1 MLNNNDKLREECGI
15 FGIWSLSCEDV
26 DPVRAAHT
34 ALYGL
39 QHRGQEACGIA
50 ANDRGVINV
59 TKGLGLVSDVFNA
72 ENLSKLTGDVV
83 LGHVRYAAKVDNNQL
98 SAQPMVI
105 SHMKGNLA
113 IAHNGMITNASA
125 LRAELEQKGCVFH
138 TKSDAEIIA
147 YLIVGER
154 LVCNSIEE
162 AVQKACSRL
171 EGAYS
176 LLIMSPRKLIAVRDP
191 HGFRPLC
198 MGTLEGSPVFSSETC
213 AFNSIGAKIVRDVK
227 PGELILVE
235 DGHVRSI
242 DMAINKCKSSLCVFE
257 YVYFARPDSVIDGLS
272 VDLARQRMG
281 EFLADEH
288 PVEADVVIGVPDSG
302 LSAAV
307 GYAKRSGIPYGVG
320 FVKNRYITR
329 TFIQP
334 TQRAREDAVRLKLN
348 AMASEVYGKRVVMV
362 DDSVVRGTTG
372 ARIVS
377 LLREAGAT
385 EVHMRLSSPPFV
397 APCYYGTDVPDKKM
411 LLAANHS
418 IEEMKNLFGVDSL
431 GFLSMNAL
439 AEIAK
444 SCSLDFC
451 TSCFTGEYPVL
462 PKNDS
467 ISSKYERKLD

>member
-1 MLNNNDKLREECGI
+1 MFNNDKLREECGI
-15 FGIWSLSCEDV
+15 FGIWALSGEDI
-26 DPVRAAHT
+26 DSIRATHT
-34 ALYGL
+34 ALYCL

-50 ANDRGVINV
+50 ANDRGVINC
-59 TKGLGLVSDVFNA
+59 TKGLGLVSDVFNG
-72 ENLSKLTGDVV
+72 ENLSKLTGNVV
-83 LGHVRYAAKVDNNQL
+83 LGHVRYATKADNDHF
-98 SAQPMVI
+98 SAQPIVI

-113 IAHNGMITNASA
+113 IAHNGMITNAPI

-138 TKSDAEIIA
+138 TRTDGEIIA
-147 YLIVGER
+147 YLIVAER
-154 LVCNSIEE
+154 LNSSSIEE
-162 AVQKACSRL
+162 AVQKACARL

-176 LLIMSPRKLIAVRDP
+176 LLVMSPRKLIAVRDP

-198 MGTLEGSPVFSSETC
+198 MGTLDGSPVFSSESC
-213 AFNSIGAKIVRDVK
+213 AFNAIGAKLVRDVK

-235 DGHVRSI
+235 NGVLRSI
-242 DMAINKCKSSLCVFE
+242 DMAINTCRSSLCVFE
-257 YVYFARPDSVIDGLS
+257 YVYFARPDSVIDSLS

-281 EFLADEH
+281 EFLADEY

-320 FVKNRYITR
+320 FIKNRYITR

-334 TQRAREDAVRLKLN
+334 TQRDRENAVRLKLN

-362 DDSVVRGTTG
+362 DDSVVRGTTV

-385 EVHMRLSSPPFV
+385 EVHMRIASPPFV

-411 LLAANHS
+411 LPAANHS
-418 IEEMKNLFGVDSL
+418 IEEMKNIFGVDSL

-439 AEIAK
+439 EVIAK

-451 TSCFTGEYPVL
+451 TSCFTGDYPVV
-462 PKNDS
+462 PKNDGP
-467 ISSKYERKLD
+467 ISKYERKLD

>member
-1 MLNNNDKLREECGI
+1 MFNNDKLREECGI
-15 FGIWSLSCEDV
+15 FGIWALSGEDI
-26 DPVRAAHT
+26 DPIRATHT
-34 ALYGL
+34 ALYCL

-50 ANDRGVINV
+50 ANDRGVINC
-59 TKGLGLVSDVFNA
+59 TKGLGLVSDVFNG
-72 ENLSKLTGDVV
+72 ENLSKLTGNVV
-83 LGHVRYAAKVDNNQL
+83 LGHVRYATKADNDHF
-98 SAQPMVI
+98 SAQPIVI

-113 IAHNGMITNASA
+113 IAHNGMITNAPI

-138 TKSDAEIIA
+138 TRTDGEIIA
-147 YLIVGER
+147 YLIVAER
-154 LVCNSIEE
+154 LNSSSIEE
-162 AVQKACSRL
+162 AVQKACARL

-176 LLIMSPRKLIAVRDP
+176 LLVMSPRKLIAVRDP

-198 MGTLEGSPVFSSETC
+198 MGTLDGSPVFSSESC
-213 AFNSIGAKIVRDVK
+213 AFNAIGAKLVRDVK

-235 DGHVRSI
+235 NGVLRSI
-242 DMAINKCKSSLCVFE
+242 DMAINTCRSSLCVFE
-257 YVYFARPDSVIDGLS
+257 YVYFARPDSVIDSLS

-281 EFLADEH
+281 EVLADEY

-320 FVKNRYITR
+320 FIKNRYITR

-334 TQRAREDAVRLKLN
+334 TQRDRENAVRLKLN

-362 DDSVVRGTTG
+362 DDSVVRGTTV

-385 EVHMRLSSPPFV
+385 EVHMRIASPPFV

-411 LLAANHS
+411 LPAANHS
-418 IEEMKNLFGVDSL
+418 IEEMKNIFGVDSL

-439 AEIAK
+439 EVIAK

-451 TSCFTGEYPVL
+451 TSCFTGDYPVV
-462 PKNDS
+462 PKNDGP
-467 ISSKYERKLD
+467 ISKYERKLD

>member
-1 MLNNNDKLREECGI
+1 MFNSDKLREECGI
-15 FGIWSLSCEDV
+15 FGIWALSGEDI
-26 DPVRAAHT
+26 DPIRATHT
-34 ALYGL
+34 ALYCL

-50 ANDRGVINV
+50 ANDRGVINC
-59 TKGLGLVSDVFNA
+59 TKGLGLVSDVFNG
-72 ENLSKLTGDVV
+72 ENLSKLTGNVV
-83 LGHVRYAAKVDNNQL
+83 LGHVRYATKADNDHF
-98 SAQPMVI
+98 SAQPIVI

-113 IAHNGMITNASA
+113 IAHNGMITNAPI

-138 TKSDAEIIA
+138 TRTDGEIIA
-147 YLIVGER
+147 YLIVAER
-154 LVCNSIEE
+154 LNSSSIEE
-162 AVQKACSRL
+162 AVQKACARL

-176 LLIMSPRKLIAVRDP
+176 LLVMSPRKLIAVRDP

-198 MGTLEGSPVFSSETC
+198 MGTLEGSPVFSSESC
-213 AFNSIGAKIVRDVK
+213 AFNAIGAKLVRDVK

-235 DGHVRSI
+235 NGMLRSI
-242 DMAINKCKSSLCVFE
+242 DMAINTCRSSLCVFE
-257 YVYFARPDSVIDGLS
+257 YVYFARPDSVIDSLS

-320 FVKNRYITR
+320 FIKNRYITR

-334 TQRAREDAVRLKLN
+334 TQRDRENAVRLKLN

-418 IEEMKNLFGVDSL
+418 IEEMKNIFGVDSL

-439 AEIAK
+439 EVIAK

-451 TSCFTGEYPVL
+451 TSCFTGDYPVV
-462 PKNDS
+462 PKNDGPV
-467 ISSKYERKLD
+467 SKYERKLD